1 METASLSLAQPQTF
15 GSTEETARGIA
26 PILKQGFGLPL
37 PKRVNV
43 FVYLGR
49 LAFERGLVVEEG
61 LSQARAAELS
71 DFAIGI
77 AGRRQLLL
85 NQGGYETHGT
95 PQGLASW
102 RRREGTLPTY
112 QLAFLMADYLIERR
126 GLGGVEARF
135 RSFSSSRDRNKNFAL
150 AFGTTLAEFEKD
162 MLSHVVAA
170 PAAGPPSDQRQVA
183 RTPRAAHCPG
193 SVPQPAVELWMNGT
207 CMRKKLGHPGPQLLG
222 T

>member
-1 METASLSLAQPQTF
+1 MAEWVAFSTLERLGLDTVAWRRRRALAGVLEHATLIR
-15 GSTEETARGIA
+15 A
-26 PILKQGFGLPL
+26 GLDL
-37 PKRVNV
+37 
-43 FVYLGR
+43 
-49 LAFERGLVVEEG
+49 
-61 LSQARAAELS
+61 
-71 DFAIGI
+71 
-77 AGRRQLLL
+77 
-85 NQGGYETHGT
+85 ETHGT
-95 PQGLASW
+95 PQGFASW
-102 RRREGTLPTY
+102 RQREGTLPTY

-126 GLGGVEARF
+126 GLVGVEAYF

>member
-77 AGRRQLLL
+77 AGRRELLL
-85 NQGGYETHGT
+85 NQGGSRHTAPRKGSRAGVGARGRCQRISS
-95 PQGLASW
+95 PSSW
-102 RRREGTLPTY
+102 RTT
-112 QLAFLMADYLIERR
+112 
-126 GLGGVEARF
+126 
-135 RSFSSSRDRNKNFAL
+135 SSSGEGWEA
-150 AFGTTLAEFEKD
+150 
-162 MLSHVVAA
+162 
-170 PAAGPPSDQRQVA
+170 
-183 RTPRAAHCPG
+183 
-193 SVPQPAVELWMNGT
+193 
-207 CMRKKLGHPGPQLLG
+207 
-222 T
+222 